1 MFNFFNPP
9 APKPR
14 LSQDKIPAKY
24 AQMRLRVFL
33 GAFLGYAAY
42 YLVRKNLSLAA
53 PGMIES
59 GLLDKAS
66 VGLAGSAISI
76 AYAFSKFIMGSLSD
90 RSDARKF
97 LVVGL
102 ILSSLL
108 MICTGLIPYSH
119 TNPGINVGIIFGLM
133 LLVGW
138 LSGMGWPPCGRIMA
152 HWFSQNERSFK
163 MSVWNT
169 SHTIGSGSLGLL
181 VTAGIAIF
189 ATLGWGDTWRA
200 AFIFPSCVALLLAV
214 FCWWALRDTPQAC
227 GLPPIDE
234 YRNDYSAVK
243 AAKGEEQKIP
253 FKKLFVDYIFKNK
266 ILWLIALAN
275 AFVYLVRYGISDW
288 APVYL
293 QEMNIMDASQSNLA
307 FSLHNYAGVPGTI
320 ICGWISAKFFK
331 GRCAPANV
339 IYMVLVLIGILVYW
353 KAAPIAQSLAEIFG
367 GDPAAI
373 GRTAQL
379 LDTGFPL
386 LGRQL
391 RRQGCPLAG
400 EPFAR
405 RPDPFRFL
413 LQKIQSPFL
422 RHPAGERKPHGA
434 RGAHRNRNAA
444 GAHGLREGH
453 LAQPGMH
460 IEGGHRIS
468 TALIAIPCITTAE
481 SVRSNLIFSNRIRQR
496 SSR

>member
-1 MFNFFNPP
+1 MTNLKQIRADVSARIF
-9 APKPR
+9 
-14 LSQDKIPAKY
+14 
-24 AQMRLRVFL
+24 
-33 GAFLGYAAY
+33 GCAFRIRGAY
-42 YLVRKNLSLAA
+42 YLLQESFRFAA
-53 PGMIES
+53 LWYIES
-59 GLLDKAS
+59 GSD
-66 VGLAGSAISI
+66 GSSPGRDSRVWRLI

-119 TNPGINVGIIFGLM
+119 TNPGINVSIIFGLM

-138 LSGMGWPPCGRIMA
+138 LSGMGWPPCGHHGPLVLPERTQ
-152 HWFSQNERSFK
+152 FQNVGMEYRRTRSTAAR
-163 MSVWNT
+163 W
-169 SHTIGSGSLGLL
+169 GLL

-189 ATLGWGDTWRA
+189 AMLGWGDTWRA

-253 FKKLFVDYIFKNK
+253 FKKLFVDYTFKNK

-373 GRTAQL
+373 GRTVVYTAL
-379 LDTGFPL
+379 CEIGFCIYGPVAL
-386 LGRQL
+386 IG
-391 RRQGCPLAG
+391 
-400 EPFAR
+400 
-405 RPDPFRFL
+405 
-413 LQKIQSPFL
+413 IQALNLVP
-422 RHPAGERKPHGA
+422 K
-434 RGAHRNRNAA
+434 NAA
-444 GAHGLREGH
+444 GTAAGFVGLFGYLFGDAVLAKIVMGSVANDNSLGWNATFWMFIVASLLATAFCATTWKREK
-453 LAQPGMH
+453 Q
-460 IEGGHRIS
+460 
-468 TALIAIPCITTAE
+468 AL
-481 SVRSNLIFSNRIRQR
+481 
-496 SSR
+496 SR